1 MDRNDEHVSL
11 LLDNL
16 LWLKLRYE
24 GSIRKIYMDFWSWKV
39 RKKERKKLLE
49 MSVAEIYNS
58 LQLG

>member
-1 MDRNDEHVSL
+1 MRVQ
-11 LLDNL
+11 
-16 LWLKLRYE
+16 LKRFTWISEVDKLE
-24 GSIRKIYMDFWSWKV
+24 